1 MQVRIRSTQNSETAT
16 IEQML
21 NFYQSRLD
29 DRVSLMEINL
39 SKRPL
44 QTSQTEYNLALQANL
59 VDGQQIEM
67 KEYQSDLMIATQRL
81 FDRLDR
87 RLQIWQQARSYSM
100 R

>member
-1 MQVRIRSTQNSETAT
+1 
-16 IEQML
+16 
-21 NFYQSRLD
+21 
-29 DRVSLMEINL
+29 MEINL

-44 QTSQTEYNLALQANL
+44 QTSQTEYNLVLQANL
-59 VDGQQIEM
+59 VDGQQIEL

-87 RLQIWQQARSYSM
+87 RLQIWQQARLFNV

>member
-1 MQVRIRSTQNSETAT
+1 MQVKIRGDRTSETAS

-21 NFYQSRLD
+21 NFYQSRLE

-39 SKRPL
+39 SKRLL
-44 QTSQTEYNLALQANL
+44 QTSQTEYNLALQADL
-59 VDGQQIEM
+59 VDGQQIAM
-67 KEYQSDLMIATQRL
+67 QEYQSDLMIATQRL

-87 RLQIWQQARSYSM
+87 RLKIWQQARLFNV

>member
-1 MQVRIRSTQNSETAT
+1 MQVRICSAQNSETAT
-16 IEQML
+16 IEQLL

-29 DRVSLMEINL
+29 DRVSLMQINL

-44 QTSQTEYNLALQANL
+44 QTSQTEYNLALQADL

-67 KEYQSDLMIATQRL
+67 IEYQSDLMIATQRL

-87 RLQIWQQARSYSM
+87 RLKIWQQARLFND